1 MPRSPVA
8 TALALAFMT
17 VALAACGSGAST
29 ASNSMP
35 PTAATTTST
44 ATPPSSTSDSPT
56 SAPGPVITESNP
68 PGDIPDNQAFV
79 TYKGTSGNYSVQVP
93 EGWARTAGGA
103 SAAFSDKLNGIAITQ
118 APAATAATVA
128 SATAVDVPTLKNSV
142 PRFALGKVTTFTRAG
157 GSGVLITYLADSSQ
171 DPVTNKVVRDAV
183 EQYLFWKN
191 GQQVTLTLTGPQNAD
206 NVDPWAKVSGSFRW
220 TV

>member
-8 TALALAFMT
+8 AALALVSMT
-17 VALAACGSGAST
+17 LAVAACGSGSST

-35 PTAATTTST
+35 PTTATTTSS
-44 ATPPSSTSDSPT
+44 ATSPSATSDSPT
-56 SAPGPVITESNP
+56 SPPGPVVTESNP

-79 TYKGTSGNYSVQVP
+79 TYKGTSGRYSVQVP
-93 EGWARTAGGA
+93 EGWARTTGDA
-103 SAAFSDKLNGIAITQ
+103 SAAFSDKLNGISVTQ
-118 APAATAATVA
+118 APAATAATVT
-128 SATAVDVPTLKNSV
+128 SVTAVNVPALKNSV
-142 PRFALGKVTTFTRAG
+142 PRFALGKVTTVTRAG
-157 GSGVLITYLADSSQ
+157 GSGVLITYLADSAQ

-191 GQQVTLTLTGPQNAD
+191 GQQVTLTLTGPQSAD

-220 TV
+220 TA